1 MRSGSSAG
9 IGVPVCLL
17 GVWGRRCGCVGVFPA
32 RALAFLPPSPALP
45 ACLPA
50 CHPINIALHN
60 PGSVSARLDP
70 LPQVDRL
77 LLYVSVPRV
86 NNIESFHLLV
96 LSFTVLS
103 TGSPRRS
110 ILMGGRGAECS
121 YRVICASES
130 SWIEGAKC
138 RLDP

>member
-1 MRSGSSAG
+1 MFIPSVAHFSGILENKWVRSGSSAD

-77 LLYVSVPRV
+77 LLYASDPRV
-86 NNIESFHLLV
+86 DNIESFHLPVSLV
-96 LSFTVLS
+96 HGSFTK
-103 TGSPRRS
+103 TSPADRS
-110 ILMGGRGAECS
+110 
-121 YRVICASES
+121 
-130 SWIEGAKC
+130 
-138 RLDP
+138 